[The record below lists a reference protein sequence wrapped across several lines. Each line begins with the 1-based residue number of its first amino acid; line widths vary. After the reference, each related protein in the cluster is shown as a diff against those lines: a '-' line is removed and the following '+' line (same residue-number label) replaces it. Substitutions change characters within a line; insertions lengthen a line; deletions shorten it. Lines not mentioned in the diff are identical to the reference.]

1 MKYYLTL
8 LIGILLGTTLSYKG
22 GKTYK
27 LTKILIQRDTIV
39 VMPCV
44 VTCYE
49 AKKSQCY
56 GNPKITAS
64 GYEISSCKNAGR
76 DSIIALSR
84 DLERGLGL
92 KFGDSVIVIVGN
104 DTLGAYRFEDR
115 ANKRLKG
122 VADIMVSYGCKE
134 FKGFE
139 KGKLIVKK

>member
-8 LIGILLGTTLSYKG
+8 LIGIILGTTLSYKV

-39 VMPCV
+39 VMPCT

-49 AKKSQCY
+49 AKRSQCY

-64 GYEISSCKNAGR
+64 GYEIKSCEFAGR

-92 KFGDSVIVIVGN
+92 KFGDSVIVFVGN
-104 DTLGAYRFEDR
+104 KRLGVYRFEDR
-115 ANKRLKG
+115 AHKRLKAT
-122 VADIMVSYGCKE
+122 ADIMVSYGCKE
-134 FKGFE
+134 FRGFE
-139 KGKLIVKK
+139 KGKLIKK